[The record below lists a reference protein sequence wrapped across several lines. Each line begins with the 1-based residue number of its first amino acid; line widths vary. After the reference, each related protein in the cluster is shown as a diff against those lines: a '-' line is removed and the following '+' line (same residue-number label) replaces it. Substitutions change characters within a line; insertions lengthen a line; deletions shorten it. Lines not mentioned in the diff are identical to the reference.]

1 MLALGID
8 SATKTGLA
16 TVSFADGK
24 FALIHSDIVEMKR
37 PLDTIIPYQP
47 CAIAAIEF
55 PYLAQGKKSNPLVL
69 QKLAR
74 IFGWWEFEL
83 ALKNI
88 PYVGVYPNEW
98 QSAILGYCGKREER
112 KKAAI
117 LFCKC
122 MFKTDLPS
130 DEADAACIA
139 YWAIKQQLAK
149 GKR

>member
-8 SATKTGLA
+8 SATNTGLA
-16 TVSFADGK
+16 TVSFLEGK
-24 FALIHSDIVEMKR
+24 FTLIDSETKKIV
-37 PLDTIIPYQP
+37 DP
-47 CAIAAIEF
+47 CYASLSRRRWEFAAIEL
-55 PYLAQGKKSNPLVL
+55 PYLATGSKMNPQTMQFLS
-69 QKLAR
+69 R
-74 IFGWWEFEL
+74 IYGWWESTL
-83 ALKNI
+83 ARNGI

-112 KKAAI
+112 KKSATV
-117 LFCKC
+117 FCKC

-149 GKR
+149 GKT